1 MLGAP
6 APREER
12 EITGYSIDSRS
23 VQPGELF
30 FAIRGPNHDGH
41 AYAAAAVAAGAAAVV
56 AERAWAAENAP
67 GAPLIAADD
76 TAEAL
81 RRLARAARR
90 RWNRPVVAVT
100 GSNGKT
106 TTKELIGAA
115 LSVRMKVAKSA
126 GNLNNEFGLPLSLL
140 RFDGGA
146 EVGVVEMGMNHPGE
160 IRRLADIAEPAVG
173 VVTNVNAVHLEF
185 FDSVDG
191 IARAKRELIE
201 SLPATGTA
209 VLNADDARVRDFASV
224 HPGQTVTFGID
235 QPAGFRAVDLEE
247 NTPSGVRFRATF
259 RGEDRGVEFSSSLP
273 GRHNVSNMLAAIA
286 TASVFGIGLA
296 ELPEALSSVGAGRM
310 RGEILDLGG
319 VRVISDCYNSN
330 PRAVAAM
337 LEVLRASPARRRIAV
352 LGEMRELGTA
362 AAELHRETGKL
373 AARAG
378 LDLLIAVT
386 GDAREIAESA
396 REAGMPAAATE
407 FFETAQQAGER
418 LARIVRPG
426 DHVLLKGSRGVA
438 LEKALAVLERARGQ
452 AAPAGAERPE

>member
-1 MLGAP
+1 MIGAR

-23 VQPGELF
+23 VKPGELF

-41 AYAAAAVAAGAAAVV
+41 AYAAAAVEAGAAAVV
-56 AERAWAAENAP
+56 AERAWATANTP
-67 GAPLIAADD
+67 GVPVIAADD
-76 TAEAL
+76 TADAL

-140 RFDGGA
+140 RFDDDA
-146 EVGVVEMGMNHPGE
+146 EVGVVEMGMNHAGE
-160 IRRLADIAEPAVG
+160 IRRLAQIAEPAVG

-185 FDSVDG
+185 FDSVDS
-191 IARAKRELIE
+191 IALAKRELIE
-201 SLPATGTA
+201 GLPANGTA
-209 VLNADDARVRDFASV
+209 VLNADDSRVRGFAAV
-224 HPGQTVTFGID
+224 HPGHMVTFGID
-235 QPAGFRAVDLEE
+235 EPADIRAVDLEE
-247 NTPSGVRFRATF
+247 DAAPGVRFRAAV
-259 RGEDRGVEFSSSLP
+259 RGKADAPRFSSSLP

-286 TASVFGIGLA
+286 TASVFGIAPA
-296 ELPEALSSVGAGRM
+296 ELPDALSTVGAGHM

-337 LEVLRASPARRRIAV
+337 LEVLRASPAERRIAV
-352 LGEMRELGTA
+352 LGEMRELGA
-362 AAELHRETGKL
+362 ASVDLHRETGKL
-373 AARAG
+373 AGRSG
-378 LDLLIAVT
+378 LDLLIGVA
-386 GDAREIAESA
+386 GDAREIAGAA
-396 REAGMPAAATE
+396 REAGMSEAATE
-407 FFETAQQAGER
+407 FFDTAQQAGER

-426 DHVLLKGSRGVA
+426 DYVLLKGSRGVA
-438 LEKALAVLERARGQ
+438 LEKTLAVLESVRGQ
-452 AAPAGAERPE
+452 AAPAGAEGRG